1 MMFTNGMGEVGYGG
15 LMEGSICR
23 LSDKL
28 QKQVGNDKIG
38 LTTGGLS
45 LTTP

>member
-1 MMFTNGMGEVGYGG
+1 MGEVGYGE
-15 LMEGSICR
+15 LMEGSIGR

-38 LTTGGLS
+38 GLS